1 MSRSIL
7 ARTIGELSASHPAMA
22 DFFIGIAGGNPKPDA
37 TLLSWLAAV
46 EEDRLS
52 QWGMDR
58 DQALAH
64 VEALAAQIAGLRSA
78 KAQDVRSLTILG
90 GVDKHGQPENLRLCL
105 RPGELVSVVGP
116 TGSGKSRLLGD
127 IECLAQGDTPSGRR
141 ILVNDAPPAPG
152 LRFSTHQKLVAQ
164 LSQTMNFVMDL
175 SVGEFVAMH
184 AECRLAGDSGALVSQ
199 VIARANDLA
208 GEPFG
213 RDAALTQL
221 SGGQTRALMIA
232 DTALLSESP
241 IVLIDEIEN
250 AGIDRKKSLDLL
262 LAREKIV
269 LMSTHD
275 PVLALLGDR
284 RLVIRGGAVV
294 DTIETSPGERA
305 NLAALER
312 LDLALMAVRHRLRG
326 GHRIDSPVEEML
338 PWMR

>member
-1 MSRSIL
+1 MSASIL
-7 ARTIGELSASHPAMA
+7 SRTIGELSASHPAMA
-22 DFFIGIAGGNPKPDA
+22 DFFIGVSGSTPKPDS
-37 TLLSWLAAV
+37 TVLSWLALV
-46 EEDRLS
+46 GDDQLS

-64 VEALAAQIAGLRSA
+64 IEALDKQIAALRAA
-78 KAQDVRSLTILG
+78 KAQKVQSLTILG
-90 GVDKHGQPENLRLCL
+90 GVDKRGQAEQLRLTL

-141 ILVNDAPPAPG
+141 ILVNDAPPTPG

-175 SVGEFVAMH
+175 SVGDFIAMH
-184 AECRLAGDSGALVSQ
+184 AECRLSGDNGGLVSQ
-199 VIARANDLA
+199 VVARANDLA

-213 RDAALTQL
+213 RDTALTQL

-250 AGIDRKKSLDLL
+250 AGIDRKKSLELL

-275 PVLALLGDR
+275 PILALLGHR
-284 RLVIRGGAVV
+284 RLVIRGGAVA
-294 DTIETSPGERA
+294 DTIETSDAERA
-305 NLAALER
+305 NLHALER
-312 LDLALMAVRHRLRG
+312 LDQSLMDVRHRLRSG
-326 GHRIDSPVEEML
+326 LRIDAPLEEML